1 MTELEEVAESIY
13 LTHQECW
20 PLNRKQAEALAWVYC
35 YHETYQVQ
43 DGVADALMTING
55 RKVVEDDEPE
65 TPNNTQPCPN
75 CNREI
80 VPGWGDCDYY
90 NHSD

>member
-13 LTHQECW
+13 LAHQECW

-55 RKVVEDDEPE
+55 REVVEGDEPE

-80 VPGWGDCDYY
+80 VPG
-90 NHSD
+90 